1 MTLEELNEGLM
12 GPDDMDAFVQK
23 GLFRDPE
30 FTVKKIGGVVD
41 DPKFTHHMLNF
52 KGPNWFGWIRIVV
65 IGKEWRQQASKWYTV
80 NVFVRRTDGPMFM
93 SQNERSET
101 IVDFGKDYL
110 YGKIKELPAPESLY
124 PYLEAALDEEGQQWA
139 QFTIEGDEDV
149 DKIVYTIGASILHYL
164 KGAKIISE
172 AIDPDEFMSP
182 VIDQGGFR
190 PLKWKLFKGH
200 IARGHEN
207 WGHDHWTMHV
217 GSFDEKVFGNV
228 TVSMDVSSPDD
239 AKINDGKVKYE
250 AQFGFSTGSLK
261 QYRNQKAQ
269 HKWNVRQAG
278 RAGEEPMVWIP
289 PSHNEAYIT
298 MMFRAKPEW
307 AETIKKC
314 FEICVKKDMRPLLDQ
329 RDEQG
334 VPMLA
339 QNNKA
344 LQEVFQKAFK
354 NHWREASG
362 DTGVTESVIQEV
374 QFDPDEMEAFGE
386 VATDVQYVSP
396 WKKVNGGISGN
407 RFIDVWS
414 VDINVPMDLPS
425 GERITGY
432 IVSYRGTEEPWLLHI
447 NVTDGFSKGKYI
459 IGYFKREPTE
469 SVLDKVRAA
478 ALQQIKS
485 YLAGDDIPGNGINI
499 ANQFAANI
507 QSHISGDPEV
517 LMLNYTERTNESIG
531 IDVGDW
537 ADEFMK
543 YEGIGP
549 WEKRDVL
556 TSTMMTIQESSICKF
571 KFFDLDGHIT
581 FAAFTWHNDNGSDE
595 YIQEIGIRLND
606 EGTLNVFQTSFASH
620 KTGWTKFRVPDDQFD
635 EAKNELKEFLASYLK
650 PIARRERGRGVL
662 PNFKSAISR
671 RFLNSMAPWFIVREG
686 MEMNPD
692 EIWAE
697 VEKHGGAPLEWKR
710 QPDDR
715 TGGQEMWTMRFPWM
729 DRSHIGVIGITR
741 APEMGPDVYLAMIN
755 IQARDD
761 EFGGLLTGGTY
772 YEEEISDSKM
782 VRLDT
787 PQKMANFQQGSIDL
801 ALKLMSI
808 YNDGN
813 RIRTSSPANG
823 RETDEFIRHEWNM
836 LVDFID
842 LRVREALIEPD
853 EFIKGF
859 DVQGVMKPWKKVEYL
874 NEPRPHIAWF
884 TTIEHRDTTR
894 PFNDKLELTVDWHLP
909 TQEEG
914 GMPHQQF
921 SLISG
926 TYHHKGWSAK
936 VLNTIYVD
944 HGKGEDV
951 VKIVDNVVR
960 SLVVKKIARNESTP
974 GSISY
979 FLRALR
985 KSLRDHGL
993 TESQI
998 RGQSGNKLTPHGK
1011 YWLDRD
1017 CVFHY
1022 VDDHEDA
1029 VAWLP
1034 PDWEKNYSHVDLDAV
1049 YLEANKLGY
1058 VRVVVDESVMFN
1070 PPATDK
1076 QVAALVEAAKERA
1089 IPCIADYGKRQQ
1101 TVWAPDTYEIKE
1113 SIPGLTFRS
1122 ECRGAHHGQADMTLF
1137 AEIDGQAVGRI
1148 EYSVFDDQPQ
1158 VQWIKVQPAYR
1169 RKGIATAMA
1178 KQLQSEYPGTEI
1190 EWSNSTEMGTPFIAS
1205 LNRDFTPTPNY
1216 DMMKKAYDDAK
1227 AEREALQREFDAW
1240 TAAGKGR
1247 LPREM
1252 LLKGERMNE
1261 IETFLWDMEDK
1272 LRDLKPGKWI
1282 IKETESPEDFYAGF
1296 EQAHAVTGWIGHDQN
1311 TSTGAGSYL
1320 HVNKSGILGPFGFN
1334 VYLRPQGR
1342 NYLSLDCSFHLSSW
1356 SSKPDGSFTQEA
1368 PDIWLRLS
1376 PTKGRPSFQPGN
1388 IDDFTTGLKAAL
1400 EDIAP
1405 KIMPQKGIATTGLAM
1420 FNAMRSWIVKAGWQ
1434 IDVDKHGKAWDLVH
1448 TGVGESLQEGV
1459 DWSPEEIADLANKA
1473 TECWGE
1479 WQIMPYNGAYDQK
1492 GEDRLFHIHAPYGKL
1507 YPENNYI
1514 RVRFY
1519 EQEPGENY
1527 ILGNLEAH
1535 YVAPLFRDSVPTVRA
1550 ASNYDHIDISNQF
1563 VVPPGTQDEFCKS
1576 VEAEFKR
1583 TIGKAVETTPRY
1595 GFALRDMERKVKA
1608 GFTKLVRKWWVPG
1621 VTWGLR

>member
-30 FTVKKIGGVVD
+30 FTVRKIGGVVD
-41 DPKFTHHMLNF
+41 DPKFTYHALNF
-52 KGPNWFGWIRIVV
+52 KGPNWSGWIRIAVV
-65 IGKEWRQQASKWYTV
+65 GKEWRQQAAKWYTV

-93 SQNERSET
+93 AKNERSET
-101 IVDFGKDYL
+101 IVDFGKDFL

-139 QFTIEGDEDV
+139 QFMVEGDEDV
-149 DKIVYTIGASILHYL
+149 DKIVYTVGVSILHYL

-200 IARGHEN
+200 VARGNEN
-207 WGHDHWTMHV
+207 WGNDHWTMHV

-228 TVSMDVSSPDD
+228 TVSMDVGSPDD
-239 AKINDGKVKYE
+239 AKANDGKAKFE

-269 HKWNVRQAG
+269 HKWEVRRAG
-278 RAGEEPMVWIP
+278 LAGEEPMVWIP
-289 PSHNEAYIT
+289 PSHNEAYLT
-298 MMFRAKPEW
+298 MMFRAPPELSD
-307 AETIKKC
+307 TIKKC
-314 FEICVKKDMRPLLDQ
+314 FEICIKKDMRPLLDQ

-334 VPMLA
+334 VPTLA
-339 QNNKA
+339 QNNQA
-344 LQEVFQKAFK
+344 LQELFK
-354 NHWREASG
+354 NSFKAHWKEAAAA
-362 DTGVTESVIQEV
+362 TGVQESTCIQEV
-374 QFDPDEMEAFGE
+374 QFDPDDMEEFGT
-386 VATDVQYVSP
+386 VATDIRYVSA
-396 WKKVNGGISGN
+396 WRKADGGINN
-407 RFIDVWS
+407 RFVNVWAA
-414 VDINVPMDLPS
+414 DINCPLDQPS
-425 GERITGY
+425 GKDITGY
-432 IVSYRGTEEPWLLHI
+432 LSAFRGTEEPWILHI
-447 NVTDGFSKGKYI
+447 SATDGFSKGKYT
-459 IGYFKREPTE
+459 IGYFKTEPTTA
-469 SVLDKVRAA
+469 VLDKVRDA
-478 ALQQIKS
+478 ALQQVKA
-485 YLAGDDIPGNGINI
+485 YLAGDDYPGNGINI
-499 ANQFAANI
+499 AKQFASNI

-517 LMLNYTERTNESIG
+517 LMLNYTERTNESVD
-531 IDVGDW
+531 IDVGAWTD
-537 ADEFMK
+537 DFLK
-543 YEGIGP
+543 YDGIGE
-549 WEKRDVL
+549 WEKKPHL
-556 TSTMMTIQESSICKF
+556 TSGLVDFHDTSILNF
-571 KFFDLDGHIT
+571 RFGYVHGYVT
-581 FAAFTWHNDNGSDE
+581 FSAFTFTNGSPLC
-595 YIQEIGIRLND
+595 YTQEIALCVIDNASLNEIR
-606 EGTLNVFQTSFASH
+606 TSHASSP
-620 KTGWTKFRVPDDQFD
+620 GSWLKFRVPEDQIPV
-635 EAKNELKEFLASYLK
+635 AKAALREFVATYIK
-650 PIARRERGRGVL
+650 PVCMKAAVNHAAVA
-662 PNFKSAISR
+662 PNYKSAFSR
-671 RFLNSMAPWFIVREG
+671 KLLNTMSPWFVVRESVD
-686 MEMNPD
+686 MNPD

-710 QPDDR
+710 QPNE
-715 TGGQEMWTMRFPWM
+715 QPLWTMTFPWM
-729 DRSHIGVIGITR
+729 DRSHIGSIGIMLSS
-741 APEMGPDVYLAMIN
+741 EMGPDVYLAMLN
-755 IQARDD
+755 IKGRDD
-761 EFGGLLTGGTY
+761 EFGGLLTGSAY

-787 PQKMANFQQGSIDL
+787 PQKMADFQQGAINL

-808 YNDGN
+808 YNKD
-813 RIRTSSPANG
+813 RVIRTSSPVNG

-836 LVDFID
+836 LVDSID

-859 DVQGVMKPWKKVEYL
+859 DVQGVMKPWTKVEYT
-874 NEPRPHIAWF
+874 NDPRPHISWS
-884 TTIEHRDTTR
+884 TTLEYRDTTR
-894 PFNDKLELTVDWHLP
+894 PFNDKLELNVDWFLP
-909 TQEEG
+909 RQDAG
-914 GMPHQQF
+914 GMPHQQY
-921 SLISG
+921 SLITG
-926 TYHHKGWSAK
+926 TYYHKGWSGREIGA
-936 VLNTIYVD
+936 IYVD

-960 SLVVKKIARNESTP
+960 SLVVKKITTNSMTH
-974 GSISY
+974 GSLQY
-979 FLRALR
+979 FCRALR

-998 RGQSGNKLTPHGK
+998 SGQSGSKFTPGGK

-1017 CVFHY
+1017 CEFHY

-1034 PDWEKNYSHVDLDAV
+1034 QDWEKNYSHVDLDAV
-1049 YLEANKLGY
+1049 YSEASKIRY
-1058 VRVVVDESVMFN
+1058 VRVVCGIENVVFN
-1070 PPATDK
+1070 PPATDQ
-1076 QVAALVEAAKERA
+1076 QVAALVMAAKERA

-1101 TVWAPDTYEIKE
+1101 TVWAPDNYEIKE
-1113 SIPGLTFRS
+1113 SIPGLMFRS
-1122 ECRGAHHGQADMTLF
+1122 ECRGAHHGQSDMTLF
-1137 AEIDGQAVGRI
+1137 AELNGEVVGRI

-1169 RKGIATAMA
+1169 RKGIATALA
-1178 KQLQSEYPGTEI
+1178 KQLQAEYPATEI

-1205 LNRDFTPTPNY
+1205 LDRDFTPTPNY
-1216 DMMKKAYDDAK
+1216 ALMKKAYDDAK